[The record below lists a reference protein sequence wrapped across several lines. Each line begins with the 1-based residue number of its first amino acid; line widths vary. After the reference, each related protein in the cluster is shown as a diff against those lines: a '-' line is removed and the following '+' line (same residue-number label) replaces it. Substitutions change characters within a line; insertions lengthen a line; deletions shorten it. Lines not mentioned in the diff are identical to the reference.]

1 MKFYLVLFFT
11 LISIQIS
18 IAQESRTFTL
28 DECIE
33 MALSNNEELKNS
45 FLEENV
51 SKMTSKE
58 YTSIGFPQIQFETGL
73 KYNYEIQKS
82 LIDISRFM
90 PGVPEGTEQEVA
102 FGQTYD
108 GLMDLE
114 VNQMIFNGSYF
125 VGLSASK
132 ALIELSEKQTIR
144 TKIDVI
150 ESVKKAYYVV
160 LNTKERV
167 ELVNNNLQRI
177 ESLLHDTE
185 ILFENGFVEKLDV
198 DRIKVSY
205 NNIFTEKIKAERLF
219 DLSLSVLKFQ
229 IGSPLHDK
237 ISIEGSIEDVNI
249 SLEVY
254 DIENFEYFDRIE
266 YSILNTSKRLK
277 EYDLKN
283 NRSQFYPQIYAN
295 LSYGYNTSSS
305 QYEIFFNSKRWMN
318 FGTLGL
324 QVIMPIFDGFNK
336 RSKVNRSKLVVQQ
349 FENQIQL
356 LERSIDLQINQNLI
370 SLKNAIETLNISK
383 QNLELATNVYY
394 VSEKKYKEGVG
405 SNLEVLDSN
414 NALKIAQTNY
424 YNSYYEAI
432 ISKINL
438 EKTLGTLYN
447 N

>member
-1 MKFYLVLFFT
+1 M
-11 LISIQIS
+11 
-18 IAQESRTFTL
+18 
-28 DECIE
+28 
-33 MALSNNEELKNS
+33 
-45 FLEENV
+45 
-51 SKMTSKE
+51 
-58 YTSIGFPQIQFETGL
+58 
-73 KYNYEIQKS
+73 
-82 LIDISRFM
+82 
-90 PGVPEGTEQEVA
+90 
-102 FGQTYD
+102 
-108 GLMDLE
+108 
-114 VNQMIFNGSYF
+114 
-125 VGLSASK
+125 
-132 ALIELSEKQTIR
+132 
-144 TKIDVI
+144 
-150 ESVKKAYYVV
+150 
-160 LNTKERV
+160 